1 MTAMTP
7 RALHAAQILWPAF
20 LVAGLIEMVVF
31 AWVDPSALQMSGWE
45 PSPMATYTMAF
56 MVFWGMV
63 AAASAISLW
72 LSRTPS
78 QVPARQVSSAR
89 Y

>member
-1 MTAMTP
+1 MTP
-7 RALHAAQILWPAF
+7 RALQAAQILWPAF

-31 AWVDPSALQMSGWE
+31 AWVDPTALQLSEAWQ

-56 MVFWGMV
+56 LTFWAMV
-63 AAASAISLW
+63 AAASAVSLW
-72 LSRTPS
+72 LM
-78 QVPARQVSSAR
+78 QAPAGQAPKRISSAR